1 MKTHVYSLVL
11 GLVFT
16 LFCISLNAQNYQ
28 YIPLVKPGLQLWTC
42 DQGYRAHDDE
52 EYRFKRYAL
61 TNEDTIIENQTYKK
75 LYSFTNIEFDSTTA
89 TCIGG
94 IRENEQKQVF
104 FRGGLINK
112 MFYDFSLSIGD
123 TFYDSDNSD
132 FIFKV
137 ENIDTLNYNG
147 IQRRVFTIEAYY
159 IGIKRKELPIK
170 TFGQIAA
177 IWIEGIGNFEG
188 LLYPFHTSTAENW
201 GNTRCYSYNGDL
213 LYSNL
218 DNGANDCTTPLLG
231 LDNISFEDNSIT
243 LYPNPANS
251 EINIQSDN
259 KINSIEIF
267 NSLGQKVYQ
276 EKTKSKERKI
286 DINSLAKGVYIIGAN
301 TEKGYIKKKLIK
313 N

>member
-11 GLVFT
+11 GFVFT
-16 LFCISLNAQNYQ
+16 LFCISLNAQDYQ

-42 DQGYRAHDDE
+42 DQGYYGHDDE

-75 LYSFTNIEFDSTTA
+75 LYSFTNIEFDSTTD

-94 IRENEQKQVF
+94 MRENEQKQVF
-104 FRGGLINK
+104 FRGGSINK
-112 MFYDFSLSIGD
+112 MIYDFSLSIGD
-123 TFYDSDNSD
+123 TFYDSNNSNFTFTID
-132 FIFKV
+132 Y
-137 ENIDTLNYNG
+137 IDTINYNG
-147 IQRRVFTIEAYY
+147 IERRYFTVKC
-159 IGIKRKELPIK
+159 G
-170 TFGQIAA
+170 GQIAG
-177 IWIEGIGNFEG
+177 IWLEGIGNYEG

-201 GNTRCYSYNGDL
+201 GNTRCYSHNGDL

-243 LYPNPANS
+243 LYPNPANK

-259 KINSIEIF
+259 IINSIEIF

-276 EKTKSKERKI
+276 EKTKSKERRI
-286 DINSLAKGVYIIGAN
+286 DINSLSKGIYIIGAN
-301 TEKGYIKKKLIK
+301 TDKGYIKKKLIK